1 MSTEIQCI
9 SIWERFSPTVSKC
22 KISQSKLVDFINLL
36 GYGKFYNDLVIR
48 TDDNIITVSDFSELT
63 KFVYDYFLEMPEEEF
78 FNEDTFGVVKQIVIP
93 KDDDGNELPQKTEYF
108 TKTEVK
114 KALIEYGVIPKGLL
128 HYLNYYSD
136 SEKTLSGVHPEL
148 YTPIF
153 RDSKDEVYTFFE
165 NGIVRTTKNGSKT
178 ETYGM
183 IKDGF
188 IWDSQRDL
196 KVKNIQLISKEEKG
210 LFEEFIE
217 KAMSV
222 KDKKG
227 NWKIDSKEYEAFR
240 TVYGYM
246 ISNYTNHGETPIPLF
261 VDRCT
266 DGVHAEGGNGKS
278 LVMNSI
284 KYWKK
289 TTPINGRNVSKDNRF
304 QFSGVDRDTQF
315 IHMDDVNSNFP
326 FEIIYNYATGDME
339 IEKKGVDRFVIS
351 MEDKPKIGVCTNY
364 IMSDTSHSTSRR
376 QYIIEFGEYWNLQN
390 KKGISVEKE
399 LGKRLFEQ
407 FDDNDWIQFYNYGF
421 RCVSEFLKKGVIQ
434 TDKSNYKK
442 KQEISQIEGDGVND
456 GVYEWI
462 EVFITKHKSTF
473 KDKMD
478 SEKFFLNFM
487 NHFDEDVTE
496 KWNQTRFKQ
505 SVFQICLNNKWGFNP
520 HKPGLKLSQKRWKV
534 GPAGKQKEHF
544 RIIV

>member
-1 MSTEIQCI
+1 MVNSNCI
-9 SIWERFSPTVSKC
+9 PIWEKTSPINPRC
-22 KISQSKLVDFINLL
+22 RISQHKLVDFLNNL
-36 GYGKFYNDLVIR
+36 GYGKFYNDLVKR
-48 TDDNIITVSDFSELT
+48 NSDNIIEVSDFSELT
-63 KFVYDYFLEMPEEEF
+63 KFVYDYFMEMPEEEF

-93 KDDDGNELPQKTEYF
+93 KDDDGNELPQKTEYY
-108 TKTEVK
+108 TKKEVK
-114 KALIEYGVIPKGLL
+114 NALIEFGVINKNLL
-128 HYLNYYSD
+128 HYLNYYSED
-136 SEKTLSGVHPEL
+136 EKVLNGKRPEL

-153 RDSKDEVYTFFE
+153 KDSKDEVYTFFE
-165 NGIVRTTKNGSKT
+165 NGIIRTNKNNSKM

-196 KVKNIQLISKEEKG
+196 KVKNIQLIPKSEKG

-222 KDKKG
+222 KDKSG
-227 NWKIDSKEYEAFR
+227 DWKIDSKEYEAFR

-261 VDRCT
+261 VDRCS

-289 TTPINGRNVSKDNRF
+289 TTPINGRNVSKENRF

-315 IHMDDVNSNFP
+315 IHLDDVNSDFP
-326 FEIIYNYATGDME
+326 FQIIYNYATGDME
-339 IEKKGVDRFVIS
+339 IEKKGVDRFVIP
-351 MEDKPKIGVCTNY
+351 MENKPKIGVCTNY

-376 QYIIEFGEYWNLQN
+376 QYIIEFGEYWNLQT

-407 FDDNDWIQFYNYGF
+407 FDGNDWIQFYNFGF
-421 RCVSEFLKKGVIQ
+421 RCISEYLKKGVVQ

-442 KQEISQIEGDGVND
+442 KQERAQIEGDGVND
-456 GVYEWI
+456 GVFDWI
-462 EVFITKHKSTF
+462 EGFILKHKSTF
-473 KDKMD
+473 KDKYEED
-478 SEKFFLNFM
+478 KFYLNFV
-487 NHFDEDVTE
+487 NNFEEDVTE
-496 KWNQTRFKQ
+496 KWNKTRFKQ
-505 SVFQICLNNKWGFNP
+505 SVYKICLNNRWGYNP
-520 HKPGLKLSQKRWKV
+520 HKPGNTLSQKRWKV
-534 GPAGKQKEHF
+534 GPAGKQKEHL
-544 RIIV
+544 RIVV